1 MRQIPSRLMPHKNL
15 HYRNPQ
21 TGSNGRSFGSPVAPV
36 RAQVMLRTK
45 QVRNAAGETDVS
57 SAQVT
62 MDAVQVERDADG
74 EVIAEHVVELGAL
87 FTICKGTPRQ
97 RTSKVIAIDV
107 FDDPGVQPFV
117 VAYLE

>member
-21 TGSNGRSFGSPVAPV
+21 TGSNGRIFGAPVAPA
-36 RAQVMLRTK
+36 RAQVVLRTK

-62 MDAVQVERDADG
+62 MDAVQVERDVDG
-74 EVIAEHVVELGAL
+74 EVVAEHVVELGAR

-97 RTSKVIAIDV
+97 RTAKVIALDV
-107 FDDPGVQPFV
+107 YDDPGVQPFI